1 MDEQGERQRI
11 LDVASTRFTEAGLTK
26 VTLDEVASE
35 LQMSKKTVYKF
46 FPSKDVLLHAV
57 VKMMLMHIEREV
69 KEIIDSDK
77 SIEQKM
83 TLLFALVG
91 RQVRKI
97 SRQFQLDVQRF
108 APGLW
113 KEIDTFR
120 RERVLSQL
128 RNMLLQAKQEK
139 IFRNDVDI
147 DLFYLVLLNAVQG
160 VVSPKVLSENS
171 FSAEEAFRGIVGIL
185 FKGALTEDAIKRFD
199 LSDFHFE

>member
-1 MDEQGERQRI
+1 MNKQDERQRI
-11 LDVASTRFTEAGLTK
+11 LDVATSRFTEAGITK
-26 VTLDEVASE
+26 VTIDEVASE

-46 FPSKDVLLHAV
+46 FPSKEDLLRTV
-57 VKMMLMHIEREV
+57 VKMMLMHVEREFMAIV
-69 KEIIDSDK
+69 NSDEPF
-77 SIEQKM
+77 EQKL

-91 RQVRKI
+91 RQVRKL
-97 SRQFQLDVQRF
+97 SRQFQLDMQRF

-120 RERVLSQL
+120 RERVLSRL
-128 RNMLLQAKQEK
+128 KNMLLQAKQEK

-160 VVSPKVLSENS
+160 VVNPKVLSENS
-171 FSAEEAFRGIVGIL
+171 FSAEEAFHGIVGIL

-199 LSDFHFE
+199 LFDFHFE